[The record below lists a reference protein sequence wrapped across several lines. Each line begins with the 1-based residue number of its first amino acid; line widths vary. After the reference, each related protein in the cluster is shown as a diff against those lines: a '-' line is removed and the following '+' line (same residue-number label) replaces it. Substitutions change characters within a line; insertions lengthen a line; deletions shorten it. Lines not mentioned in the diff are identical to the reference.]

1 MILRELKEGLWIKR
15 GTRYISLDFQIYNAN
30 VNLFCVIKYVIHRNV
45 QFFEFGFLFQ
55 ILTFFRLNFEFPPT
69 GGIISHGEFVT
80 VKLLRYITKSD
91 YALMGAEFILAAMLL
106 YYLVEEGME
115 IKANKLEYFVS
126 FWNCLDICVIL
137 VK

>member
-1 MILRELKEGLWIKR
+1 MYKFPILCSYFKTL
-15 GTRYISLDFQIYNAN
+15 
-30 VNLFCVIKYVIHRNV
+30 
-45 QFFEFGFLFQ
+45 
-55 ILTFFRLNFEFPPT
+55 FRLNFEFPPT

-91 YALMGAEFILAAMLL
+91 YALMGAEFVLAAMLL

-137 VK
+137 VKYFNSTS